1 MIDKKTLNDV
11 GLKYLPEGWHR
22 MIDIPHSKWMDTAM
36 KKYNADWSISHVSA
50 ESFFE
55 NKHGRIVDFSPLFF
69 LVVLVYRTFLQF
81 LDSSNARSA
90 RKESC

>member
-1 MIDKKTLNDV
+1 MVIGYLYLQVIDKKTLNDV

-36 KKYNADWSISHVSA
+36 KKYNTDWSISHISA

-55 NKHGRIVDFSPLFF
+55 NKHGKTFGFFFIIISCHVGRNISFF
-69 LVVLVYRTFLQF
+69 LTIL
-81 LDSSNARSA
+81 
-90 RKESC
+90 